1 MHDTLIRNGKVVD
14 GTGAKAFIG
23 DVAIKDGVIVDVG
36 EKLEGRAKREIDA
49 DGHLV
54 TPGWVDAHTHFDG
67 QASWDP
73 YLTPSSNQ
81 GTTTVVMGN
90 CGVGFAPCKP
100 DEHEMLISVMEDVE
114 DIPGAALTEGIT
126 WEWESFPEYLDAL
139 DVKPRAIDVGSQ
151 VPHCAVRCY
160 VMGDRAAKNEE
171 ATPEDIAQM
180 ADIVRDGL
188 RAGAVGFTTS
198 RTKLHI
204 TKQGEVM
211 PGTYAAEDELLG
223 IGKALGDVG
232 SGVYGLVS
240 DFDDWEREMDWMK
253 RLSIDTGRPVNY
265 VLFHRYEKDF
275 PRLLKQLEYS
285 RKAEKDGAQLIPHVG
300 ARPISIMM
308 GWDATVHPFMFSPS
322 YAPLAELPREER
334 LRKLRDPA
342 TRAAILSDP
351 TETPQSPIPSAQD
364 MMQLIVTGYHNM
376 YPLLEERPDYE
387 PTPESSIGGIAE
399 RDGVNPRELLYDMML
414 RHDGKALL
422 YFPNFGYETGDFSRQ
437 IELLKSSNT
446 VISLADSGAH
456 CGVLCDAPMPSF
468 VLSYLARDRERGERL
483 GLEEAVKM
491 QTRDTAYC
499 MSFFDRGTLEPGK
512 KADINVIDF
521 EKLGL
526 RHPEVIFDLPAGGR
540 RIYQEVDGYK
550 TTMVSGVVTYAD
562 GEATGELPGR
572 LIRGSRPA
580 EAEIKKAS

>member
-1 MHDTLIRNGKVVD
+1 MFDTLIRNGTIVD
-14 GTGAKAFIG
+14 GTGAPSFIG
-23 DVAIKDGVIVDVG
+23 DIGIKDGKIVAVDR
-36 EKLEGRAKREIDA
+36 KLDGKAQRSIDA
-49 DGHLV
+49 EGHLV

-100 DEHEMLISVMEDVE
+100 EERDMLISVMEDVE
-114 DIPGAALTEGIT
+114 DIPGTALTEGIT

-139 DVKPRAIDVGSQ
+139 EAKERAIDIGSQ

-160 VMGDRAAKNEE
+160 VMGERAAKNED
-171 ATPEDIAQM
+171 ATPEDIAAM

-204 TKQGEVM
+204 TRAGDVM

-223 IGKALGDVG
+223 IGKVLGELD

-253 RLSIDTGRPVNY
+253 RLSTDTGRPVNY
-265 VLFHRYEKDF
+265 VLFHRLEKDF
-275 PRLLKQLEYS
+275 QRLLKQLEYS
-285 RKAEKDGAQLIPHVG
+285 RRAEKEGAQLIPHVA
-300 ARPISIMM
+300 ARPINIMM
-308 GWDATVHPFMFSPS
+308 GWDATVHPFMFAPN
-322 YAPLAELPREER
+322 YAPLAELPRDER
-334 LRKLRDPA
+334 MRKLRDPEV
-342 TRAAILSDP
+342 RAAILSDP
-351 TETPQSPIPSAQD
+351 PIAPQGMIPSAQD
-364 MMQLIVTGYHNM
+364 MLDLIVSAYYNM
-376 YPLLEERPDYE
+376 YPLADCPNYE
-387 PTPESSIGGIAE
+387 PTPDSSIEAMAK
-399 RDGVNPRELLYDMML
+399 RQGVEPRALLYDTMML
-414 RHDGKALL
+414 NDGKELL

-437 IELLKSSNT
+437 LELLRTPGT

-456 CGVLCDAPMPSF
+456 CGVLCDAPTPSF
-468 VLSYLARDRERGERL
+468 LLSHFVRDRSRGERL
-483 GLEEAVKM
+483 GIEEAVKM

-512 KADINVIDF
+512 KADVNIIDF
-521 EKLGL
+521 DNLKL
-526 RHPEVIFDLPAGGR
+526 RKPEVIYDLPAGGR

-550 TTMVSGVVTYAD
+550 ATMVDGRFIYED
-562 GEATGELPGR
+562 GESTGELPGQ
-572 LIRGSRPA
+572 LIRGSREPSGL
-580 EAEIKKAS
+580 KKAS